1 MKWMLSIGG
10 ILLMILAIFASQT
23 LARETIAGKWSKV
36 FLFIF
41 TAVAGIM
48 GCLMIF
54 NIFLE

>member
-1 MKWMLSIGG
+1 
-10 ILLMILAIFASQT
+10 MILAIFASQT
-23 LARETIAGKWSKV
+23 LARETITGKWSKV